1 MGVYKLPIKV
11 DVYTDNGVKKES
23 ITVTEK
29 QQTFE
34 FTTDARIKFV
44 NVDAER
50 CLLAVIQDNK
60 PSSEYKAAITE
71 TPLFMDKDT
80 CDEYVDE
87 GYLIVL
93 DDEDECSC
101 DDTLLEEMS
110 DKLDT
115 IANTID
121 SLLEQYETDHKK
133 LEEAYNNQE
142 VPTCVKVEADTVY
155 YNLTKVLNKIKDIIN
170 ELHLTPN

>member
-1 MGVYKLPIKV
+1 M
-11 DVYTDNGVKKES
+11 
-23 ITVTEK
+23 
-29 QQTFE
+29 FE
-34 FTTDARIKFV
+34 FYFKDETS
-44 NVDAER
+44 ER
-50 CLLAVIQDNK
+50 A
-60 PSSEYKAAITE
+60 
-71 TPLFMDKDT
+71 LFMDKDT

-170 ELHLTPN
+170 E

>member
-1 MGVYKLPIKV
+1 MVQYKV
-11 DVYTDNGVKKES
+11 VKEFACGKKGDILTWNDE
-23 ITVTEK
+23 TEM
-29 QQTFE
+29 FE
-34 FTTDARIKFV
+34 FYFKDKTS
-44 NVDAER
+44 ER
-50 CLLAVIQDNK
+50 A
-60 PSSEYKAAITE
+60 
-71 TPLFMDKDT
+71 LFMDRDT

-93 DDEDECSC
+93 DDEDECSF

-121 SLLEQYETDHKK
+121 NLLEQYETDHKK
-133 LEEAYNNQE
+133 LEEAYNNQ
-142 VPTCVKVEADTVY
+142 ADTVY

-170 ELHLTPN
+170 E